1 MRSEAMLGQKHG
13 FTKSIGKRNENHT
26 FLIPRWL
33 QNAARWPQD
42 RSKSS
47 LGRSWS
53 LLDRSWAAP
62 GRSWG
67 ANMALDRF
75 WSRFGCVCAVLC
87 ARARVHTCAPVRA
100 QERKNGIKPDLAVN
114 GKRRLQTFEV
124 TNQNLFRFL
133 FFDVFFL
140 HVLFACG
147 LR

>member
-1 MRSEAMLGQKHG
+1 MLLATLGV
-13 FTKSIGKRNENHT
+13 
-26 FLIPRWL
+26 LL
-33 QNAARWPQD
+33 AALGPL
-42 RSKSS
+42 
-47 LGRSWS
+47 LGRSWP
-53 LLDRSWAAP
+53 LLGRSWPLLARSWPAPGRSWAALGRSWAAP

-75 WSRFGCVCAVLC
+75 WSRFDCVCAVLC

-140 HVLFACG
+140 HVLFACR